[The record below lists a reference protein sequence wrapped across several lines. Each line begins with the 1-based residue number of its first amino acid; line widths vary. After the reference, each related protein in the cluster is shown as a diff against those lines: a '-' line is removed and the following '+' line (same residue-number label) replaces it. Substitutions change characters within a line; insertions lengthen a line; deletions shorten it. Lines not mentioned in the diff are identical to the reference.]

1 MASPAR
7 ASSLADAIAAHAPL
21 HCLGVYDGVSLA
33 AAERAGASALYAS
46 GLALSASVLG
56 LPDAGLMTQ
65 TEMHDAIARLVGQ
78 TDLPLVADADAGYG
92 DAGNAARTMRLWER
106 AGVAALHIEDQA
118 FPKHCAQ
125 TRTARLVSADEMS
138 QRLCAMVDAR
148 IDRSCWIIARTDAMP
163 VEPLDS
169 VLQRCLHYA
178 AAGADALFINAPK
191 SRPQFAHL
199 AEALAPTGKPIVFNA
214 VCAERTPTLGDA
226 ELHALGV
233 RLVLHPVDGVA
244 EAARRLAVVYRAL
257 MRRRPAS
264 SAQALRALARS
275 IEQPRR
281 PT

>member
-21 HCLGVYDGVSLA
+21 HCLGVYDSVSLA

-118 FPKHCAQ
+118 FPKHCA
-125 TRTARLVSADEMS
+125 TPVRNGRCPHRSLLLDHRAHRRHARRAAG
-138 QRLCAMVDAR
+138 QR
-148 IDRSCWIIARTDAMP
+148 
-163 VEPLDS
+163 
-169 VLQRCLHYA
+169 A
-178 AAGADALFINAPK
+178 AALP
-191 SRPQFAHL
+191 
-199 AEALAPTGKPIVFNA
+199 
-214 VCAERTPTLGDA
+214 
-226 ELHALGV
+226 
-233 RLVLHPVDGVA
+233 
-244 EAARRLAVVYRAL
+244 
-257 MRRRPAS
+257 
-264 SAQALRALARS
+264 ALRRG
-275 IEQPRR
+275 RR
-281 PT
+281 

>member
-1 MASPAR
+1 
-7 ASSLADAIAAHAPL
+7 
-21 HCLGVYDGVSLA
+21 
-33 AAERAGASALYAS
+33 
-46 GLALSASVLG
+46 
-56 LPDAGLMTQ
+56 
-65 TEMHDAIARLVGQ
+65 
-78 TDLPLVADADAGYG
+78 
-92 DAGNAARTMRLWER
+92 
-106 AGVAALHIEDQA
+106 
-118 FPKHCAQ
+118 
-125 TRTARLVSADEMS
+125 
-138 QRLCAMVDAR
+138 
-148 IDRSCWIIARTDAMP
+148 MP